1 MKKKF
6 FGIICAIFMIGA
18 LTGCGANNNSN
29 SDILQSKKGGKS

>member
-29 SDILQSKKGGKS
+29 SD